1 MSGPYDWRINE
12 IEQKAE
18 RATGR
23 LYELDALRGELDRM
37 EHTVRQ
43 LSSEVVELRA
53 ELQTCKEQQAQ
64 YLIEQG
70 ERNAD

>member
-1 MSGPYDWRINE
+1 MSSPYDWRINE

-18 RATGR
+18 RATSR
-23 LYELDALRGELDRM
+23 LYELDALRSELDRM

-43 LSSEVVELRA
+43 LGSEVVELRA
-53 ELQTCKEQQAQ
+53 ELQACKDQQTQ

-70 ERNAD
+70 ERNAR